1 MEKPGNFL
9 KNAFSG
15 NCEHIVQAVCIALED
30 HKNQT
35 VSLLG
40 PSEDTEP
47 IEQAMGE
54 AGFRVESIPWSLNQS
69 LSDIRDHP
77 GLILLCQVPESM
89 EEWENVVRLQEA
101 YQDKLLTLWE
111 QTYPF
116 ATLNELMNHYEFNG
130 QSLKEVYQ
138 FYTAKRL
145 HAPGVSKL
153 TELYDFSGK
162 SVIEFGPSD
171 GVHTA
176 ALVHFGAGHITA
188 VEGQP
193 ENIIKLLCAKHVF
206 KWDHV
211 EIIADNF
218 QAKGAWAQKRYDL
231 AYAHGVHYHC
241 QNPFVFL
248 DMLVEL
254 SDHIFLGGWAA
265 TDKAPKGPWE
275 SVEFKGETYRGKYFG
290 EAQKFLSGLG
300 SQSFMLDHDSCIRF
314 YEKRGFNCL
323 PIDRIP
329 KEEGLGGEFIRFL
342 STKRPGS

>member
-1 MEKPGNFL
+1 MEKSANFL
-9 KNAFSG
+9 KNTFSG
-15 NCEHIVQAVCIALED
+15 NTEHIIQAICVALED
-30 HKNQT
+30 RKDRNI
-35 VSLLG
+35 SLLG
-40 PSEDTEP
+40 AFEETRP
-47 IEQAMGE
+47 IEKALK
-54 AGFRVESIPWSLNQS
+54 ESGYQVHLVNWNFNQS
-69 LSDIRDHP
+69 SPKSEAIPDLA
-77 GLILLCQVPESM
+77 LLCQVPETM
-89 EEWENVVRLQEA
+89 EDWNSVFLLKEA
-101 YQDKLLTLWE
+101 FGDKLITIWE

-116 ATLNELMNHYEFNG
+116 ATLNELMQHYGFNG

-153 TELYDFSGK
+153 TQLYDFSGK
-162 SVIEFGPSD
+162 SIIEFGPSD

-176 ALVHFGAGHITA
+176 ALVHFGAGKITA

-218 QAKGAWAQKRYDL
+218 QAKGEWGQRRYDL

-248 DMLVEL
+248 ESLVDL
-254 SDHIFLGGWAA
+254 SDNIFLGGWAA
-265 TDKAPKGPWE
+265 TDTTPKSKWK
-275 SVEFKGETYRGKYFG
+275 SIDFKGETYRGKHFG
-290 EAQKFLSGLG
+290 EAQKFRSGLG
-300 SQSFMLDHDSCIRF
+300 MQSFMLNHDSAVRF
-314 YEKRGFNCL
+314 YEARGFTCL

-342 STKRPGS
+342 AKK